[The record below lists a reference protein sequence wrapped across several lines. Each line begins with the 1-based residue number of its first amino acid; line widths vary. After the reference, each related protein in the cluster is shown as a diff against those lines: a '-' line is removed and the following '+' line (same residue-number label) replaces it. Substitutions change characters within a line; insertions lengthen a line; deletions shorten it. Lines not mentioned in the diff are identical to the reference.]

1 MTQTLSPPQPA
12 AGGRALAPRG
22 SRFAA
27 GVVLACGA
35 GLLVGAVVFG
45 WLLVW
50 ILVLSLLTFLAGP
63 NAPVGL
69 RDVPAPL
76 LAAPSLLAALVTLWR
91 VAPWLWRQP
100 WAHLAHAPGPRPA
113 EAQADDAS
121 DESVTLAEQQRQ
133 TTSGVADRAGA
144 QLVHRGAKGNAGE
157 WSEPAWPAP
166 RPSGLITDEAGEWSE
181 PAWLGTVWTA
191 LLVVLGV
198 LGYLAYARIV
208 FLYHRIQG
216 AIDEGLYLYAGRLA
230 MSGQV
235 PYRDFYFDQAPLLPY
250 VFGLAL
256 GPFHYDE
263 AAARIFA
270 IACTLLTVL
279 VTFAAARKLG
289 GNLAGL
295 LAFALLLT
303 NFDFLTEL
311 SAGVESNGSFTAL
324 VVALVGLALA
334 YQKLGLALVLAV
346 AAAGLRQLFIPLP
359 IVVACYVV
367 LAHRKPWLALL
378 AGLVPLAVLYGV
390 FVALGGESALLGIVR
405 PIRSPYVV
413 RVTADLSP
421 LATVASFRDMLL
433 AILPAYLPFFLY
445 AGPAAY
451 LVVRRGHR
459 HAALLVALMLA
470 SLFIAL
476 ANVLPYPNN
485 PYYPITQLPL
495 AAIVGAVSLVAV
507 LERAASAGLRT
518 SLVGGVG
525 FLLLAAPLLAY
536 RSPEY
541 IDQFSGRPPLA
552 RFLSASQRLQQ
563 LAPPDAV
570 LVTLETPFATQTG
583 MRLPHGLEAGSWGVY
598 RGISPDRARALGVV
612 TYPMLVDMVEQG
624 VGDVVIESDRYGFL
638 KNYMNNDAERDR
650 LQKALADKYELKE
663 TFGNLS
669 DWGDVRLYLKKN
681 GAGS

>member
-1 MTQTLSPPQPA
+1 
-12 AGGRALAPRG
+12 
-22 SRFAA
+22 
-27 GVVLACGA
+27 
-35 GLLVGAVVFG
+35 
-45 WLLVW
+45 
-50 ILVLSLLTFLAGP
+50 
-63 NAPVGL
+63 
-69 RDVPAPL
+69 
-76 LAAPSLLAALVTLWR
+76 
-91 VAPWLWRQP
+91 
-100 WAHLAHAPGPRPA
+100 
-113 EAQADDAS
+113 
-121 DESVTLAEQQRQ
+121 
-133 TTSGVADRAGA
+133 
-144 QLVHRGAKGNAGE
+144 
-157 WSEPAWPAP
+157 
-166 RPSGLITDEAGEWSE
+166 
-181 PAWLGTVWTA
+181 VWTA

-263 AAARIFA
+263 VAARIFA
-270 IACTLLTVL
+270 IACTLLTLL

-324 VVALVGLALA
+324 VVALVGLTLA
-334 YQKLGLALVLAV
+334 YQRLGLALVLAV
-346 AAAGLRQLFIPLP
+346 VAAGLRQLFIPLP

-390 FVALGGESALLGIVR
+390 FLVLGGQSALLGIVR

-470 SLFIAL
+470 SLFIVL

-485 PYYPITQLPL
+485 PYYPITELPL
-495 AAIVGAVSLVAV
+495 AAIVGGVSLVA
-507 LERAASAGLRT
+507 LLRRAPNVRP

-525 FLLLAAPLLAY
+525 FLLVAAPLLAY

-552 RFLSASQRLQQ
+552 RFLAASQRLQQ

-598 RGISPDRARALGVV
+598 RGITPDRARALGVV

-650 LQKALADKYELKE
+650 LAKALADKYELKE

-669 DWGDVRLYLKKN
+669 DWGDVRLYSRKP
-681 GAGS
+681 AS